1 MFEWLFGRRR
11 RGGKAPVLGS
21 RLDAIGAADRIDLSD
36 LTPDLVSFLGQ
47 TAYLELAVFESLS
60 RAVSEAPNLNV
71 KEGISVVA
79 GEALAK
85 HQGLVAEL
93 RKKKVDPATAMQ
105 PFTDAI
111 DRFEVLTRGRDWYE
125 TLLGVYITA
134 GFLDDFFARLVTG
147 LPRTVAARVAELLS
161 SSGSDAVI
169 ISALREGMES
179 DPNLSARLALWGRRL
194 VGDTQLVA
202 RSAIAASD
210 SAEGIHRRIE
220 PVFTDLLGAHTR
232 RMDALGLTA

>member
-1 MFEWLFGRRR
+1 VFEWLFGRRR
-11 RGGKAPVLGS
+11 RAKAPVLGS

-47 TAYLELAVFESLS
+47 TAYLELTVFQSLG
-60 RAVSEAPNLNV
+60 RVVAEAPNLTV

-85 HQGLVAEL
+85 HHGLVAEL
-93 RKKKVDPATAMQ
+93 RKKKVDPASAME
-105 PFTDAI
+105 PFTQAI

-125 TLLGVYITA
+125 TLLGIYITA

-147 LPRTVAARVAELLS
+147 LPRTVAARVSAVLTTP
-161 SSGSDAVI
+161 GSDEVI
-169 ISALREGMES
+169 IAALREGMAT
-179 DPNLSARLALWGRRL
+179 DPDLGARLALWGRRL

-220 PVFTDLLGAHTR
+220 PVFTDLLGAHSR
-232 RMDALGLTA
+232 RMDELGLTA

>member
-11 RGGKAPVLGS
+11 RAKAPVLGS

-47 TAYLELAVFESLS
+47 TAYLELAVFQSLS
-60 RAVSEAPNLNV
+60 RVVAEAPNLAI

-93 RKKKVDPATAMQ
+93 RKKKVDPAVAMQ
-105 PFTDAI
+105 PFTQAI
-111 DRFEVLTRGRDWYE
+111 DQFEVLTRGRDWYE
-125 TLLGVYITA
+125 TLLGIYITA

-147 LPRTVAARVAELLS
+147 LPRTVAARVSEVLTTA
-161 SSGSDAVI
+161 GSDSVI
-169 ISALREGMES
+169 IAALREGMEA
-179 DPNLSARLALWGRRL
+179 DPDLGARLALWGRRL

-210 SAEGIHRRIE
+210 TAEGIHRRIE
-220 PVFTDLLGAHTR
+220 PVFTDLLGAHSR
-232 RMDALGLTA
+232 RMDELGLTA